1 MWSILL
7 VDIRLVWILKLHIL
21 TFNFVLCNSKWG
33 HSPICQYCFKATSAT
48 PSVPLQFKGELRE
61 RWVQLAEISQN
72 KLSYKYCTM
81 LKHHSSFADRG
92 MTLSCDPCTPARC
105 IKTPGW
111 RITFSLTHRW
121 SKTETL
127 LEKKKK
133 RLQEPILSASAHIK
147 GKPSFNNQKEGFHL
161 SKTIRGFQRG
171 TTADIQLQK
180 TYSVFGCL
188 IPFLSLLWM
197 WILRVIDHLIKFS
210 PKESDPFH
218 TAQEFRRETP
228 LPPFRHTQTRL
239 RHETSPNDCPSKTRG
254 SAIKW

>member
-133 RLQEPILSASAHIK
+133 KKTPRADSVGFCTHQRKTELQQSKRRISSFKNNSRFSKGDHSWHTIAENLFSLRLPH
-147 GKPSFNNQKEGFHL
+147 SFSLPVVNVNLEGHW
-161 SKTIRGFQRG
+161 S
-171 TTADIQLQK
+171 
-180 TYSVFGCL
+180 S
-188 IPFLSLLWM
+188 
-197 WILRVIDHLIKFS
+197 H
-210 PKESDPFH
+210 
-218 TAQEFRRETP
+218 
-228 LPPFRHTQTRL
+228 
-239 RHETSPNDCPSKTRG
+239 
-254 SAIKW
+254 